1 MAIMFEDG
9 KNKILEQWNFII
21 DDSTDK
27 EMIMRFVLTLGK
39 KGNYDNQHIMLLFF
53 KHLFKIE
60 NDIIETKQSNKK
72 IVEQNETLLEQN
84 NQIIELLQKIAD
96 K

>member
-1 MAIMFEDG
+1 
-9 KNKILEQWNFII
+9 
-21 DDSTDK
+21 
-27 EMIMRFVLTLGK
+27 MIMRFVLTLGK

-72 IVEQNETLLEQN
+72 IVEQNEKLLEQN